1 MNNKIDVNEKIIS
14 LYKFIS
20 EFCKVKHK
28 IVTNDKSY
36 MWTFQISNI
45 PEDPD
50 NISVLYSDKNISDEE
65 NEELFDE
72 PNYLVK
78 LHNPEFQK
86 CPEPPET

>member
-36 MWTFQISNI
+36 MWTFQISHFGNFI
-45 PEDPD
+45 
-50 NISVLYSDKNISDEE
+50 
-65 NEELFDE
+65 
-72 PNYLVK
+72 
-78 LHNPEFQK
+78 
-86 CPEPPET
+86 